1 MPLPPDTLPEYVQA
15 IVDAVPKDYFSH
27 IRAANSSQYR
37 YILNGD
43 HHEVRLTQQYGI
55 VVRRNPTQLNL
66 RYAEHLPHSEVIA
79 RLQSDLQTNKVP
91 RP

>member
-1 MPLPPDTLPEYVQA
+1 MSLQYDELPDYVQSV
-15 IVDAVPKDYFSH
+15 VDAMPRNFFSH

-43 HHEVRLTQQYGI
+43 NHEVRLTQKYGI

-79 RLQSDLQTNKVP
+79 RLQSDLQTNKVS